1 MTKEALLQAGIFIL
15 CALFLY
21 AVGSNDEIILA
32 ALPPV
37 VQFGLVAA
45 LGFGFHWLRGKFRPA
60 FGGIELY
67 IGLFAI
73 GSFTLGLRNIAS
85 AHDEYLAELIGSV
98 YLMVRGLENIA
109 GYQGRDPALRWL
121 ATRLR
126 VRAYGMSA

>member
-15 CALFLY
+15 CALLIY
-21 AVGSNDEIILA
+21 AIGSNDAIILA

-37 VQFGLVAA
+37 AQFILVAA
-45 LGFGFHWLRGKFRPA
+45 FGFGFHWLRGKFRPA

-109 GYQGRDPALRWL
+109 NYQGRDPLLRRAAALL
-121 ATRLR
+121 T
-126 VRAYGMSA
+126 VRAYGS